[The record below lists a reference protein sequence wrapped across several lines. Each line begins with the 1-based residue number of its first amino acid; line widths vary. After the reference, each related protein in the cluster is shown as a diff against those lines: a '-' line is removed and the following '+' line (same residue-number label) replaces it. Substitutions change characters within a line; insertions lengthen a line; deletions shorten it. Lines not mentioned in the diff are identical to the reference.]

1 MLDKK
6 DSLAKTIKKIGDT
19 RVQDKK
25 RMTANHTYNSKTQ
38 RGRFTQISKTMFGK
52 NLSAFIQKKTGE
64 YTLSKKGS
72 IFNMAKDHRRN
83 SSQLEFS
90 DINRISSFKASTVSI
105 KGPKETSSR
114 AYQTTPATKTTS

>member
-1 MLDKK
+1 M
-6 DSLAKTIKKIGDT
+6 
-19 RVQDKK
+19 QDKK

-38 RGRFTQISKTMFGK
+38 RGRFTHISKTMFGK

-64 YTLSKKGS
+64 YPLSKKGS
-72 IFNMAKDHRRN
+72 IFNMAKDHQRN

-105 KGPKETSSR
+105 KGLKETSSR